1 MFKTNRI
8 VKSIAAILL
17 VACIGFTV
25 VSAWYN
31 WSSTARYNAVIQQRR
46 AAGLPVELFDL
57 QTSPVSEDKD
67 AAAKLVAVADD
78 LKLLRSRIS
87 EIVPD
92 GNLLNRYLTN
102 DEITQL
108 APLWVEQQDL
118 IAQLIDISKLPSFF
132 IRLPDNPRFETVFD
146 QSISLQ
152 LNSAANAADILRTKG
167 ASLFAENKLSE
178 SFDCLLASLAMGQ
191 LMLQAPTSDGFI
203 YSAKETTLSLKTLN
217 AILQQS
223 ALSPTEHQE
232 LLAQLD
238 RIEPFVIYKKTL
250 QADAAAYT
258 TGLLEQEGA
267 LTWLNRGRLY
277 SALIY
282 QYQMYDNYVRDAEMD
297 FTTWDDKYGAMDYPF
312 SWNPFVNVVNLN
324 HANCVAYRTLAER
337 IDILKRS
344 IIILSTLQQNLSS
357 GSSQIKLENLGLNE
371 KVLRDPYS
379 GKTLLLQANDQEG
392 WKIYSVGSN
401 RKDDGGNFEN
411 FSDCGIGPYLPAEP
425 TEPPASDDSEL

>member
-8 VKSIAAILL
+8 VKGIAAILL
-17 VACIGFTV
+17 VACLGFAV
-25 VSAWYN
+25 ISAWYN
-31 WSSTARYNAVIQQRR
+31 WSSTDRYNAVVQQRR

-57 QTSPVSEDKD
+57 QSSPVSEDKD
-67 AAAKLVAVADD
+67 AAAKLIAVADD

-92 GNLLNRYLTN
+92 GTLLNRYLTN

-118 IAQLIDISKLPSFF
+118 IAQLIDVSKLPSFF

-146 QSISLQ
+146 ESISLQ
-152 LNSAANAADILRTKG
+152 LNSAANAADILRTRG
-167 ASLFAENKLSE
+167 ASHYANKEISE
-178 SFDCLLASLAMGQ
+178 SLDCLQASLAMGQ

-223 ALSPTEHQE
+223 ALSPAEHQE

-238 RIEPFVIYKKTL
+238 RIEPFTVYKKAL
-250 QADAAAYT
+250 QADAAAYA

-267 LTWLNRGRLY
+267 LSWLNRGRLH

-282 QYQMYDNYVRDAEMD
+282 QYQMYDNYVRDADMD
-297 FTTWDDKYGAMDYPF
+297 FATWDDKYGAMDYPF

-344 IIILSTLQQNLSS
+344 IIILSTIQQKISS
-357 GSSQIKLENLGLNE
+357 GASQIELENLGLNE
-371 KVLRDPYS
+371 KSLRDPYS
-379 GKTLLLQANDQEG
+379 GKTLLLQTVDQEG
-392 WKIYSVGSN
+392 WKIYSVGPN

-411 FSDCGIGPYLPAEP
+411 FSDYGIGPYLPAEP
-425 TEPPASDDSEL
+425 PAPPASDDSEL